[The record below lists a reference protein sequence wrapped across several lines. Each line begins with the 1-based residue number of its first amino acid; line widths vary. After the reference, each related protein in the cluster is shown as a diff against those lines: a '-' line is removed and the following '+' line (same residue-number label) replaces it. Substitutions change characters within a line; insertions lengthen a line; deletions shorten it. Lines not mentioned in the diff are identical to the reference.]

1 MTLFHNTPMI
11 PFIDIHTHHG
21 SSKAGVIAVRNWDF
35 DAMPVGLSSI
45 GVHPWQSV
53 SINTDV
59 DFIGKSMK
67 EVEIKCRML
76 HVVMIGETGLDALR
90 GADMNTQK
98 QLFLKHIALSEQL
111 GKPLI
116 IHCVKAVDELLA
128 IHKQQR
134 PTQQWI
140 IHGYRKNAQLAKQIL
155 QPGIALSFGPHSD
168 AEAMKAA
175 YEANALWLETDECEA
190 NIVDVYQMASE
201 LLSVSVDELKLNI
214 YQRAV
219 QLSSS
224 FRLE

>member
-1 MTLFHNTPMI
+1 MI

-21 SSKAGVIAVRNWDF
+21 LSTADVIAVRNWDY
-35 DAMPVGLSSI
+35 DAMPVGMSSI

-53 SINTDV
+53 TVNTDM
-59 DFIGKSMK
+59 DFISKSMK
-67 EVEIKCRML
+67 EVEIKCRIP

-90 GADMNTQK
+90 GADMNIQK
-98 QLFLKHIALSEQL
+98 QLFLRHIALSEQL

-116 IHCVKAVDELLA
+116 IHCVKAVEEMLS
-128 IHKQQR
+128 IRKQQH

-140 IHGYRKNAQLAKQIL
+140 IHGYRKNAQLGKQLL
-155 QPGIALSFGPHSD
+155 QQGIALSFGPYFD

-175 YEANALWLETDECEA
+175 YEANALWLETDDSEE
-190 NIVDVYQMASE
+190 NIMDVYQMASE
-201 LLSVSVDELKLNI
+201 RLSISMEELKLNI

-219 QLSSS
+219 QLSSL

>member
-1 MTLFHNTPMI
+1 MTLFHNKPMT
-11 PFIDIHTHHG
+11 PFIDIHTHQG
-21 SSKAGVIAVRNWDF
+21 ASMAGVIAVRNWDF

-45 GVHPWQSV
+45 GVHPWQTMFV
-53 SINTDV
+53 NTDV
-59 DFIGKSMK
+59 DFISKSMK
-67 EVEIKCRML
+67 EVDTKCRMP

-98 QLFLKHIALSEQL
+98 QLFLQHIALSEQL
-111 GKPLI
+111 EKPLI

-134 PTQQWI
+134 PTQHWM
-140 IHGYRKNAQLAKQIL
+140 IHGYRKNAQLAKRIL
-155 QPGIALSFGPHSD
+155 QQGIALSFGLHAD
-168 AEAMKAA
+168 ADAMKAA
-175 YEANALWLETDECEA
+175 YELNALWLETDDSKE
-190 NIVDVYQMASE
+190 NIVDVYQKASE